1 MIRWWPPVAVSAM
14 VLLGLAVGTRSTP
27 VDDWFLRFSASP
39 TRHLLFFSQPALIAV
54 VMMGA
59 AAVAFDR
66 RRERLA
72 WLVVLAPIAAWAL
85 VQLLKRVFDRRKDG
99 VYAYPSGHITL
110 TVVVV
115 GMAVLVAG
123 AAAWSVYTA
132 TVVVVLACLGQGTVH
147 HYFTDTIGGVL
158 LGTAIVA
165 VAALL
170 TPRKLTRVNPMRST
184 SHQVV
189 NMRA

>member
-1 MIRWWPPVAVSAM
+1 MIRWWPPVALTAT
-14 VLLGLAVGTRSTP
+14 VLLGLAVGTRSTAL
-27 VDDWFLRFSASP
+27 DDWFQRFGASP
-39 TRHLLFFSQPALIAV
+39 TKHLLFFSQPALIAV
-54 VMMGA
+54 VMMAA

-72 WLVVLAPIAAWAL
+72 GLVVLAPIVGWAA
-85 VQLLKRVFDRRKDG
+85 VQLLKRLFDRRKDG

-110 TVVVV
+110 TVIVF

-123 AAAWSVYTA
+123 AAAWSVYMATA
-132 TVVVVLACLGQGTVH
+132 VVVLACVGQGTVY

-158 LGTAIVA
+158 LGTAVVC

-170 TPRKLTRVNPMRST
+170 TPRELTRVNPMRSA
-184 SHQVV
+184 SHEVV
-189 NMRA
+189 NMRS